1 MVEKPDLIY
10 KKVSGE
16 SSQRGITGLEAAII
30 LITFIVGASVFA
42 FTVPSTGIFTSERP
56 KETIFVGV
64 EETKRAIE
72 ARGAVVGYKADRG
85 GTNTIYKASLI
96 VSNAVSGEPI
106 DLTPLYTSDD
116 SARGASDSVRPLNIS
131 LNKVGAAIRLHPLRF
146 RSVVGGTTNAGLPA
160 FSTSTAAAAA
170 AAAAVSTAAAAAT
183 RSLVACFVHHDRS
196 TIKLTT
202 IHF

>member
-1 MVEKPDLIY
+1 MY

-16 SSQRGITGLEAAII
+16 SSQRGITVLEAAII
-30 LITFIVGASVFA
+30 LTTFVVAASVFA
-42 FTVPSTGIFTSERP
+42 FTVLSTDIFTSERA
-56 KETIFVGV
+56 KETIFAGV
-64 EETKRAIE
+64 EETKGAIE
-72 ARGAVVGYKADRG
+72 TCGAIVAYKADCG
-85 GTNTIYKASLI
+85 GTNTIYKVSLI

-116 SARGASDSVRPLNIS
+116 SAQGASNSVRPLNIS
-131 LNKVGAAIRLHPLRF
+131 LNKVGAAIWLHPLRF

-170 AAAAVSTAAAAAT
+170 AAAAAVSTAAAAAAT